1 MTRRAA
7 ALATIAAGLL
17 AVAGP
22 ATLASA
28 AGTPARSAVSKL
40 AGPGARWLKFGGR
53 PAAAGERTMIA
64 QAPAAAAGFTG
75 AVLYGVSCT
84 GKAQCTATGLVTTKS
99 GANYRAL
106 AERWN
111 GTKWAVQAT
120 PTPLSGGRLGGTLA
134 AGVDCTSAEACM
146 AAGYSY
152 TKTKFSLLGEGWNGT
167 KWTTQPLNK
176 QPTIVLPSGISCT
189 WAKDCMTVG
198 ERGSGATLAE
208 HWNGKKWSVLTT
220 KKYGVLFGVTC
231 PASQNCTAAGTTST
245 GKALAEHWNGKS
257 WSVQSAATPDQ
268 ITELFAVGCH
278 PASAC
283 VAVGVGGTSGG
294 SSAAPVAEQ
303 LTGTKWSALSPV
315 DPSPGDVA
323 DLYSVSCLSATNCTA
338 VGDAGNSAGTTDAT
352 LAEHWDGTSWTV
364 ETTPSPATFSSLFS
378 VSCTSATHCVAVGA
392 DSATATGSVH
402 TLVEVWNGSTW
413 TQQTAP
419 N

>member
-1 MTRRAA
+1 
-7 ALATIAAGLL
+7 
-17 AVAGP
+17 
-22 ATLASA
+22 
-28 AGTPARSAVSKL
+28 VSRP

-64 QAPAAAAGFTG
+64 QAPAASAGFTG

-99 GANYRAL
+99 GANYRTL

-111 GTKWAVQAT
+111 GTRWAVQAT

-134 AGVDCTSAEACM
+134 AGLDCTSAKACM

-152 TKTKFSLLGEGWNGT
+152 SKTKFSLLGEGWNGT

-176 QPTIVLPSGISCT
+176 QPTVVLPSGISCT

-208 HWNGKKWSVLTT
+208 HWNGKKWSVLATR
-220 KKYGVLFGVTC
+220 KYGVLFGVTC
-231 PASQNCTAAGTTST
+231 PASRNCTAAGTTST
-245 GKALAEHWNGKS
+245 GKALAEHWNGRS

-268 ITELFAVGCH
+268 ITELFAVDCH
-278 PASAC
+278 PAGAC

-303 LTGTKWSALSPV
+303 LTGTKWSVLSPV

-338 VGDAGNSAGTTDAT
+338 VGDAGDSAGTTDAT

-378 VSCTSATHCVAVGA
+378 VSCTSATHCVAAGA

-402 TLVEVWNGSTW
+402 TLIEVWNGSTW